1 MSHHSRNLSRYVLP
15 FPHMTYE
22 AFQCLASNVVFD
34 LFFISEPIFL
44 LTRARWEPRP
54 EDDGSQA
61 EQKTPRP
68 HLASLFSSWTRFIR
82 L

>member
-1 MSHHSRNLSRYVLP
+1 MKL
-15 FPHMTYE
+15 F
-22 AFQCLASNVVFD
+22 NVW
-34 LFFISEPIFL
+34 LQMWSLICPIFL

-68 HLASLFSSWTRFIR
+68 HLASFFSSSPLGLDLFAFEVGTGMGPPVEYV
-82 L
+82 LK

>member
-1 MSHHSRNLSRYVLP
+1 
-15 FPHMTYE
+15 MTCE
-22 AFQCLASNVVFD
+22 AFQCLASNVFFD
-34 LFFISEPIFL
+34 LLISEPIFL
-44 LTRARWEPRP
+44 LTQARWEPRP

-68 HLASLFSSWTRFIR
+68 HLAPFFLLSSWTRFIR